1 MVGVWSNDHPLPNM
15 MCVSS
20 TGKEFL
26 EAIDSLEH
34 MKDVVYIVD
43 VIKRYLIK
51 FGYQNVD

>member
-1 MVGVWSNDHPLPNM
+1 M